1 MKNHKNNFLIVGAG
15 PSGLSAAYELS
26 KINSQINI
34 YEKLDKVGGLARSL
48 NFRDC
53 KFDIGPH
60 RFFTLNKEIQ
70 KFYIDILQNDAV
82 SVPRFTRIYYKNKFF
97 KYPISP
103 FGTII
108 KIGLIGAIEI
118 VWSYL
123 ISQIRKYVFRAKVNN
138 FEDWIVLNFGSKLYR
153 TFFKSYTEKVWGID
167 CKEISDDW
175 AEQRIKNLS
184 FVGVI
189 INPII
194 KYLRKKKIKTLVDE
208 FYYPKLG
215 AGQFYEKLLENIN
228 ERNNNVNIE
237 YNAELY
243 KINHDNNKII
253 SLSFK
258 QNDKLIEVPA
268 DYFFISSSFTK
279 IIDMMHPKVPQN
291 IIDAAKMLKYR
302 HHIGVKLI
310 VKGNLLKISGFIFM
324 IRE

>member
-1 MKNHKNNFLIVGAG
+1 M
-15 PSGLSAAYELS
+15 
-26 KINSQINI
+26 
-34 YEKLDKVGGLARSL
+34 D
-48 NFRDC
+48 
-53 KFDIGPH
+53 
-60 RFFTLNKEIQ
+60 
-70 KFYIDILQNDAV
+70 
-82 SVPRFTRIYYKNKFF
+82 RIEFWLKA
-97 KYPISP
+97 IS
-103 FGTII
+103 
-108 KIGLIGAIEI
+108 
-118 VWSYL
+118 
-123 ISQIRKYVFRAKVNN
+123 
-138 FEDWIVLNFGSKLYR
+138 D
-153 TFFKSYTEKVWGID
+153 FFKSYTEKVWGID

-310 VKGNLLKISGFIFM
+310 VKGNLFKDQWVYIHDPRVKMARVSNYINFSEKMSPSRDINPLTIEYFTFQDDMIWKLSEKELIDYAEKELRLTGLISKTM
-324 IRE
+324 KY